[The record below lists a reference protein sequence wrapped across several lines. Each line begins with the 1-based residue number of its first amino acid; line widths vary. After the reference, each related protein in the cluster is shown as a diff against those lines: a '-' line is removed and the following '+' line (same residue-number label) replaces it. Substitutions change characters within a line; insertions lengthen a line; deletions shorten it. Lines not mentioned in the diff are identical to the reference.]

1 MTDSKQLTAQ
11 DRAENIAKATYVC
24 DCPAWCEH
32 VKTFEELIAN
42 EIKSAESAAREE
54 KYDEGHRH
62 GQEFERSL
70 HPNIGYAFG
79 FRAGV
84 EAAEKALEKHTVF
97 MHDCDEMQAWRKSAG
112 KEAGE

>member
-1 MTDSKQLTAQ
+1 MNDEKKLTAEE
-11 DRAENIAKATYVC
+11 RARWIADTLGLH
-24 DCPAWCEH
+24 DFPM
-32 VKTFEELIAN
+32 VKCVQIVAEQ
-42 EIKSAESAAREE
+42 IKSAESAAREE